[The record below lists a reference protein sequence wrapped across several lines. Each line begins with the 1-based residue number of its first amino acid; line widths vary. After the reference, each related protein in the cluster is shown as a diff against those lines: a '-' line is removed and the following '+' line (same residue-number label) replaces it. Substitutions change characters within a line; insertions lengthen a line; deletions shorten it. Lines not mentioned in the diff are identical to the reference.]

1 MLIYHLPRD
10 FRTPSSARGFGKFRS
25 FSRLASVRS
34 LVRYPRHCRA
44 DDAAGPADH
53 LAVAG
58 LACRLDA
65 AVDRPGAIGLAGRPG
80 GFGPGPAGLA
90 CLPFELL
97 FVL

>member
-58 LACRLDA
+58 LA
-65 AVDRPGAIGLAGRPG
+65 GRPG